1 MFSSNN
7 SGATPSQEDL
17 ESWAT
22 TYGLTTPVLSDAEG
36 VSYRFE
42 LDNYIPT
49 TSLLGPG
56 MEVLIVDDHVT
67 SADIEEAIASGR

>member
-17 ESWAT
+17 ETWAN
-22 TYGLTTPVLSDAEG
+22 TYGLSTPVLSDAKG
-36 VSYRFE
+36 ASYRFE
-42 LDNYIPT
+42 VDNYIPT

-56 MEVLIVDDHVT
+56 MEVLIVDGQVT
-67 SADIEEAIASGR
+67 SAAIEEAIASGR